1 MRARALHRYEAAL
14 QQGEA
19 EACHSIATLYFAGGP
34 GVGRDLERAVS
45 WFRKAADDHR
55 SPRAQCA
62 LGRRYL
68 RGEGV
73 GKVDLVQAAH
83 WFELAAAQGHA
94 EAMGQFGCLLL
105 SAPAGHDFAGP
116 PPTPQRQRDP
126 QQQLGT
132 GDGAGGAHP
141 AAAAAAAALAG
152 AAASSACG
160 TSRGLAW
167 LERGSSLGDESS
179 TAALRRARNALA
191 ALKLLETASPRG
203 EHVPDNR

>member
-34 GVGRDLERAVS
+34 GVGRDLERAAS
-45 WFRKAADDHR
+45 WFRKAADHHR
-55 SPRAQCA
+55 SPHAQCA

-73 GKVDLVQAAH
+73 GKVDWVQAAH

-105 SAPAGHDFAGP
+105 SAPAGHGLAGP
-116 PPTPQRQRDP
+116 PPTPQQQRDP
-126 QQQLGT
+126 QQSQL
-132 GDGAGGAHP
+132 GAGGSGPSGADP
-141 AAAAAAAALAG
+141 AAAAALAG

-167 LERGSSLGDESS
+167 LERGAALGDESS

-191 ALKLLETASPRG
+191 ALQLLETANPRG